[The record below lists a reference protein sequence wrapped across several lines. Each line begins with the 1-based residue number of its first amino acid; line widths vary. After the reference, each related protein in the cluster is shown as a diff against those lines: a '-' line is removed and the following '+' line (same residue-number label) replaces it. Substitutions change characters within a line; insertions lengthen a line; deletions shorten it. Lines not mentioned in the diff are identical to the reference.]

1 MGRQT
6 PAQWMAR
13 AIGAV
18 PLTERTA
25 FDYVYAIEG
34 SLGGEI
40 LPPEELLHRAY
51 SLAKSESLRAS
62 YRASRLSVEA
72 RKSTEASRPAAPT
85 LGDLLR
91 MAAQMADDLKEGR

>member
-13 AIGAV
+13 AIGAI
-18 PLTERTA
+18 PMAERTA

-34 SLGGEI
+34 SLQGET

-51 SLAKSESLRAS
+51 SLAKSETLRAA
-62 YRASRLSVEA
+62 YRASRMSVTA
-72 RKSTEASRPAAPT
+72 RASEEASLPAGPT
-85 LGDLLR
+85 LADLLR
-91 MAAQMADDLKEGR
+91 MAAQMADDMKDGK

>member
-1 MGRQT
+1 MGRET

-18 PLTERTA
+18 PMAERTA
-25 FDYVYAIEG
+25 HDYIYAVEG
-34 SLGGEI
+34 SLEGET
-40 LPPEELLHRAY
+40 LPTEELLHRAY
-51 SLAKSESLRAS
+51 SLARSETLRAS

-72 RKSTEASRPAAPT
+72 RKSAEAARPSSPT
-85 LGDLLR
+85 LADLLR